1 MVLLLMVT
9 MVMKTEVLCNVFIPL
24 PTPDKSTNVLTQIN
38 QCFNP
43 NQPTEQSEEKGT
55 INGKKERKEKMRRR
69 QK

>member
-24 PTPDKSTNVLTQIN
+24 PTPDKSTNVLT
-38 QCFNP
+38 P